1 MFATYFHFRVKN
13 SSGNVQKTFSPD
25 TSSVV
30 KNIEVSNA
38 ELITID
44 FEKIDFTTQNY
55 YVGWKQ
61 KVSANFVSPENKY
74 VTGTS
79 GTGLGSL
86 EEVLNALS
94 AGGWF
99 EYNIIDNSHTGS
111 NWVACEL
118 KSISR
123 KKIGKKNIG
132 VEVTIE
138 LISRGL
144 VTSPFAVS

>member
-1 MFATYFHFRVKN
+1 MFATYFHLRAKN
-13 SSGNVQKTFSPD
+13 SSGVVQKTFSPD
-25 TSSVV
+25 PSSVG
-30 KNIEVSNA
+30 KNIEVSNGDA
-38 ELITID
+38 VTID

-55 YVGWKQ
+55 FVGWKQ
-61 KVSANFVSPENKY
+61 KVSANFLSADNKY
-74 VTGTS
+74 VAGVS
-79 GTGLGSL
+79 GSGMGSL
-86 EEVLNALS
+86 EEVLNALP
-94 AGGWF
+94 AGGWL
-99 EYNIIDNSHTGS
+99 EYNIIDTSAGGS